1 MYLVKSR
8 LKIRSNGFTPMF
20 THDFAPS
27 WRFMARKS
35 LKKSGGRPMRLGSV
49 AAVAAL
55 VAVRGEVD
63 IVNGDKSGSW
73 HSAHGQDRTVAELL
87 GWPER
92 QPRGAK
98 TKPQKRVNTLLCI
111 LARTAAH
118 AGLYRPIHIEI
129 NTLIN
134 SETAD
139 SHSAFGSSE
148 AAVQLDTARLPARHI
163 VLDEVARSRSAV
175 CLHHL

>member
-1 MYLVKSR
+1 MSQKGNLVWRGSETAKKES
-8 LKIRSNGFTPMF
+8 
-20 THDFAPS
+20 THYN
-27 WRFMARKS
+27 
-35 LKKSGGRPMRLGSV
+35 V
-49 AAVAAL
+49 V
-55 VAVRGEVD
+55 
-63 IVNGDKSGSW
+63 
-73 HSAHGQDRTVAELL
+73 
-87 GWPER
+87 
-92 QPRGAK
+92 
-98 TKPQKRVNTLLCI
+98 LCI

-118 AGLYRPIHIEI
+118 AGMYRPIHIEI
-129 NTLIN
+129 NTLV